1 MTREEKSVIINDLV
15 EKFSQNDNFYI
26 TDASGMSVAETNDLR
41 RLCFDRGIEYKVVKN
56 TLIQKALEQMD
67 TDYTPFNDTVL
78 KGFSGIMFS
87 GENANL
93 PAKAIKEFRK
103 KSGAESPVLKG
114 ASIDTDLFIGEEN
127 LNMLSKLKSK
137 AELIGEV
144 ITLLQ
149 SPAKNVISGLTGA
162 GSTLSGIL
170 KTLGERE
177 N

>member
-1 MTREEKSVIINDLV
+1 MTREEKSIIINDLV

-26 TDASGMSVAETNDLR
+26 TDASGMSVAQTNDLR
-41 RLCFDRGIEYKVVKN
+41 RMCFDKGIEYRVVKN

-67 TDYTPFNDTVL
+67 TDYAPFDESVL

-103 KSGAESPVLKG
+103 KSGIQSPVLKG
-114 ASIDTDLFIGEEN
+114 ASIYTDLFIGEEN
-127 LNMLSKLKSK
+127 LDTLSTLKSK

-149 SPAKNVISGLTGA
+149 SPAKNVISGLKASGGKLA
-162 GSTLSGIL
+162 GILQTLS
-170 KTLGERE
+170 ERE

>member
-26 TDASGMSVAETNDLR
+26 TDASGMSVAQTNDLR
-41 RLCFDRGIEYKVVKN
+41 RLCFSKGIEYKVVKN
-56 TLIQKALEQMD
+56 TLIQKALAQLD
-67 TDYTPFNDTVL
+67 TDYTPFDESVL

-87 GENANL
+87 GENSNL
-93 PAKAIKEFRK
+93 PAKTIQEFRK
-103 KSGAESPVLKG
+103 KSGNQSPVLKG

-127 LNMLSKLKSK
+127 LDLLSKLKSK

-149 SPAKNVISGLTGA
+149 SPAKNVISGLK
-162 GSTLSGIL
+162 GSGGKLAGIL
-170 KTLGERE
+170 KTLSERE